1 MEWHPIERTTESMF
15 SEAATAKMLEEWLK
29 QGDIKAIYNAALLL
43 NTSMHQQ
50 RIIAKWLAG
59 EAARNLGRPQLQDEI
74 LQQALTQPSTD

>member
-1 MEWHPIERTTESMF
+1 MDWHPIQRTTESMF

-50 RIIAKWLAG
+50 RIIAQWLAG
-59 EAARNLGRPQLQDEI
+59 EAARNLGRPQMQDDIMQDAINRAE
-74 LQQALTQPSTD
+74 

>member
-15 SEAATAKMLEEWLK
+15 SEAATAKMLEQWLL

-50 RIIAKWLAG
+50 RIIAQWLAG
-59 EAARNLGRPQLQDEI
+59 EAARNLGNPTIQDEI
-74 LQQALTQPSTD
+74 MQEAINRAQ

>member
-59 EAARNLGRPQLQDEI
+59 EAARNLGRPQLEDEI

>member
-1 MEWHPIERTTESMF
+1 MEWHPIERSTESMF

-59 EAARNLGRPQLQDEI
+59 EAARNLGRPQLENEI